1 MTAGRAWAQPQD
13 DAALAELPK
22 ERVSPFHPEM
32 REKVDEGPPLTLEQ
46 LHQEYSDL
54 EAQATPRSGLGLFI
68 GGLVPFQLM
77 AVGLGADVYAIPRLR
92 LSAFVSVGMSPTLNR
107 ESFVNGYVEASVGV
121 AVLRSVGL
129 TSVRLPEPPTRL
141 KLDPQA
147 PPRFQRGL
155 VPRSHSLEVEAG
167 ILSGQYVLYECLAD
181 CQEPVQARRMR
192 RAGSQLA
199 VPFAGVRYVYF
210 RWARSLK
217 TPFRSAQRFQAAAQL
232 LSRPINNPE
241 PGLQDVRGRTIE
253 RRPVGGRVIL
263 QFPGVQR
270 SPDSLAF
277 SADLTVGYLPSPSDA
292 IVQVS
297 LVLF

>member
-1 MTAGRAWAQPQD
+1 
-13 DAALAELPK
+13 
-22 ERVSPFHPEM
+22 M
-32 REKVDEGPPLTLEQ
+32 REKVDEGPPLTLQQ

-54 EAQATPRSGLGLFI
+54 EVQAT
-68 GGLVPFQLM
+68 
-77 AVGLGADVYAIPRLR
+77 
-92 LSAFVSVGMSPTLNR
+92 
-107 ESFVNGYVEASVGV
+107 
-121 AVLRSVGL
+121 
-129 TSVRLPEPPTRL
+129 
-141 KLDPQA
+141 
-147 PPRFQRGL
+147 
-155 VPRSHSLEVEAG
+155 PRSHSLEVEAG

-181 CQEPVQARRMR
+181 CLEPVGARRMR

-210 RWARSLK
+210 RWARSSK
-217 TPFRSAQRFQAAAQL
+217 TPFRSTQRFQAAAQL

-241 PGLQDVRGRTIE
+241 AGLQDVRGRTIE
-253 RRPVGGRVIL
+253 RGPVGGRLIL

-270 SPDSLAF
+270 SPDSLAL